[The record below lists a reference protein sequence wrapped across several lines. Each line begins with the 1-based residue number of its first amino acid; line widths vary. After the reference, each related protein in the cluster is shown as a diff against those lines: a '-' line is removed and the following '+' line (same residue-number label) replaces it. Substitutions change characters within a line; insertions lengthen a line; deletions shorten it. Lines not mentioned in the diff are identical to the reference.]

1 MATMPYDAGNRKDV
15 REAEKRARLAEQ
27 QRREIVTGIMS
38 VAPGR
43 SWMCDILESCHIFAT
58 SYNDI
63 PYRMSFMEGQREVG
77 IRLLTDIMGAC
88 PDNYVLMMR
97 ERNERTASY
106 DAGRRKPDANGGDR
120 QPDTDNVAWS
130 DHPPDLDDGD
140 GDSESSESAR

>member
-1 MATMPYDAGNRKDV
+1 MALMPYDAGNRKDV
-15 REAEKRARLAEQ
+15 RAAEKQAKLAEQ

-63 PYRMSFMEGQREVG
+63 PGRMAFMEGQREVG

-88 PDNYVLMMR
+88 PDQYVLMMR
-97 ERNERTASY
+97 ERNERNSAY
-106 DAGRRKPDANGGDR
+106 DARRSRQDTNGRDR
-120 QPDTDNVAWS
+120 QPDPNDGDRDDS
-130 DHPPDLDDGD
+130 PDLYDADGD
-140 GDSESSESAR
+140 AVSGEPVR

>member
-1 MATMPYDAGNRKDV
+1 MSYDAGNRKDV
-15 REAEKRARLAEQ
+15 KAADKQAKLAEQ

-63 PYRMSFMEGQREVG
+63 GLRMAFMEGQREVG

-88 PDNYVLMMR
+88 PDQYVLMMR
-97 ERNERTASY
+97 ERNERTAAY
-106 DAGRRKPDANGGDR
+106 DARRSRKDTDGRYRE
-120 QPDTDNVAWS
+120 PDTDYFTGS
-130 DHPPDLDDGD
+130 DDTAD
-140 GDSESSESAR
+140 